1 MLHGDVDLVSHASA
15 DRFAEVPKLVAFRKQ
30 RKSGVDAE
38 LSVFGNVV
46 IEELR
51 EIDVRRNGDEPKFLN
66 HVFAVEVIL
75 DFDTT
80 CVEVGF
86 LTSAQVG
93 QKLDFGLPTN
103 LVGGWVF
110 IPDKLSG
117 S

>member
-1 MLHGDVDLVSHASA
+1 MTWNYVPADPGVWLFAQPDFSASC
-15 DRFAEVPKLVAFRKQ
+15 
-30 RKSGVDAE
+30 
-38 LSVFGNVV
+38 
-46 IEELR
+46 
-51 EIDVRRNGDEPKFLN
+51 
-66 HVFAVEVIL
+66 VEVIL